1 MTVLW
6 RCRVG
11 SGLPRAGRLVEA
23 LLRVGLRDARGGAAG
38 SCQRSRRQPFQP
50 PQQIK
55 RPIHVE
61 RSLGRGAAE
70 RRDRSLAR
78 LGSAPLTTVSPAGPL
93 ALVLLAPSSAPVP
106 LCSVLAAL
114 GERVRGMWQGRGR
127 PMGVGG
133 TGSVPRVPRAR
144 RQHPICAAGQGWPWR
159 WQVRDGCIAAARP
172 ACPACP
178 CLSCLP
184 CLPLPSDH
192 GSEAATEE
200 RLHHPRCGKMVSS
213 RSRSRSGSALSPGT
227 LRPRD

>member
-23 LLRVGLRDARGGAAG
+23 LLRVGLRGAHGGAAG

-78 LGSAPLTTVSPAGPL
+78 LGSAPLTLSLPAGLL
-93 ALVLLAPSSAPVP
+93 ALVLLAPSSAPAP

-114 GERVRGMWQGRGR
+114 GERVRGMWQGRRR

-133 TGSVPRVPRAR
+133 TGNVPRVPRAR
-144 RQHPICAAGQGWPWR
+144 RQHPVCAAGQGWPWR
-159 WQVRDGCIAAARP
+159 WQVRDGCIAPAR
-172 ACPACP
+172 PACP

-200 RLHHPRCGKMVSS
+200 RLHQPRCGKMVSV

-227 LRPRD
+227 LRPGA

>member
-78 LGSAPLTTVSPAGPL
+78 LGSAPLTTVSPGWAAGLGAASPVQRSGP
-93 ALVLLAPSSAPVP
+93 AL
-106 LCSVLAAL
+106 LCPGCA
-114 GERVRGMWQGRGR
+114 
-127 PMGVGG
+127 GG
-133 TGSVPRVPRAR
+133 
-144 RQHPICAAGQGWPWR
+144 AGQGHVAGQGEAHGR
-159 WQVRDGCIAAARP
+159 WWDWQCPTCPQGQEAASHLCRRAGLAVAVAGEGRVRRC
-172 ACPACP
+172 CPP
-178 CLSCLP
+178 CLP
-184 CLPLPSDH
+184 CLPLPV
-192 GSEAATEE
+192 
-200 RLHHPRCGKMVSS
+200 LP
-213 RSRSRSGSALSPGT
+213 ALPAPAF
-227 LRPRD
+227 RPRV